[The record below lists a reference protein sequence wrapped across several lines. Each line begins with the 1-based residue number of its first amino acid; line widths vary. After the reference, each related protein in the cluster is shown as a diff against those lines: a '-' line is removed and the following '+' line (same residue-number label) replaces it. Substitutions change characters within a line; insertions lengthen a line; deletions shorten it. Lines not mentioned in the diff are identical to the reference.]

1 MPLIPFLNESE
12 DDVRAFLTMA
22 ISVAAAGCATVPQQQ
37 TPAGTT
43 YLVCGASR
51 LDISHDG
58 RTAVVRDSEGRETL
72 LQRAD
77 SSLGTRYAGGGI
89 SVLRSGDTYVYNAPN
104 GAALACAPLQR

>member
-1 MPLIPFLNESE
+1 M
-12 DDVRAFLTMA
+12 RAFVMTV
-22 ISVAAAGCATVPQQQ
+22 ISGALAGCATVPQQQ
-37 TPAGTT
+37 TSAGTT

-58 RTAVVRDSEGRETL
+58 RTAVVRDSDGRETI
-72 LQRAD
+72 LQRTA

-104 GAALACAPLQR
+104 GTAVTCAPLQR